1 MNQPANRPGAD
12 KGLEA
17 RLRVLRIL
25 WGAFLTTVVLYALIP
40 FFVLRARGDA
50 AEGADNPTL
59 LVAFAALAFVLVA
72 ASFVLKGRFYAR
84 AAEQKSPDKFQT
96 GFIVAEA
103 LCESA
108 ALLGLVGVFVTLN
121 VYAYALTALGALGQ
135 LLHFPR
141 RDQLAAAYGKGLW

>member
-1 MNQPANRPGAD
+1 MMNRPSNRPGREA
-12 KGLEA
+12 GLDA

-25 WGAFLTTVVLYALIP
+25 WAAFLTTIVLYALVP
-40 FFVLRARGDA
+40 FFALSGRDA
-50 AEGADNPTL
+50 AAEDTHNPTL
-59 LVAFAALAFVLVA
+59 LMAFAALAFVLVA
-72 ASFVLKGRFYAR
+72 VSFVLKGRFYAQ

-108 ALLGLVGVFVTLN
+108 ALFGLVAVFTTPN
-121 VYAYALTALGALGQ
+121 NYAYALMALGALGQ

-141 RDQLAAAYGKGLW
+141 RDQLAAAYGKGF